1 MRKDVKRARLWL
13 INNLSHK
20 AKKLNDKKNNQQER
34 EKNLRKV
41 ERCHGEIQILKRIE
55 IDEVSKFALCR
66 QLEEKAVQ
74 KEMEKLDSEQ
84 RAMLRLASHKF
95 IQSQVTKFRET
106 HPVPID
112 RLVLLIRSLGLQYQK
127 KKLKEKADLENTS
140 QNSGDVEVSEKTCPT
155 NKGSSSVPKP
165 ADSDVNLVDPATT
178 NDEEPEKKSSSIEK
192 TESEDSLTAHP
203 IENERRSDA
212 PRTSDIADGKALKT
226 NQKMKLRKGG
236 TRHDFSLEKPRGKM
250 AWPESK
256 IAIDKKIG
264 TMEIKQLHLD
274 KMPSEN
280 IDFSSQPKSSNHSSV
295 FELPKDSFFLGGVD
309 PPSDNE
315 DETFTSPP
323 SKQKQVARKSHPYSQ
338 ETAQDFPRKPNLE
351 HRKNEKRANML
362 ANHSPLGNIRQFG
375 VPNIAKPSKGFKT
388 LLLFFVYSKL
398 N

>member
-20 AKKLNDKKNNQQER
+20 AKKLSDKKSNQQER

-41 ERCHGEIQILKRIE
+41 ERCHGEIQVLKRIE

-74 KEMEKLDSEQ
+74 KEMEKLDTEQ

-106 HPVPID
+106 HPVPLD

-127 KKLKEKADLENTS
+127 KKLKEKSDLENPS
-140 QNSGDVEVSEKTCPT
+140 QNSGDAEVPKKTCPT
-155 NKGSSSVPKP
+155 KKGSSSVPKP
-165 ADSDVNLVDPATT
+165 ADTDVNSVDPVTT
-178 NDEEPEKKSSSIEK
+178 NDEEPEKKSTS
-192 TESEDSLTAHP
+192 TESEESLTAHP
-203 IENERRSDA
+203 VDNEGRSDA
-212 PRTSDIADGKALKT
+212 PRTLVTADGKALKT
-226 NQKMKLRKGG
+226 NQKVKLRKGG
-236 TRHDFSLEKPRGKM
+236 TSHDFSLEKPRGKV

-256 IAIDKKIG
+256 IVIDKKIG

-274 KMPSEN
+274 KMPLEN
-280 IDFSSQPKSSNHSSV
+280 IDFSSQPKSSHHSSI

-309 PPSDNE
+309 PPSDHE

-323 SKQKQVARKSHPYSQ
+323 SKQKQGARKSHPHSQ
-338 ETAQDFPRKPNLE
+338 VTTKDFPRTANLE

-375 VPNIAKPSKGFKT
+375 VPNTAKPSQGLQNFI
-388 LLLFFVYSKL
+388 LFLFIPS
-398 N
+398 

>member
-13 INNLSHK
+13 INNLSHR
-20 AKKLNDKKNNQQER
+20 AKKLNDKKSKQQER

-41 ERCHGEIQILKRIE
+41 ERCHDEIQVLKRIE

-95 IQSQVTKFRET
+95 IQSQVTKFREA

-127 KKLKEKADLENTS
+127 KKLKERTDFENPS
-140 QNSGDVEVSEKTCPT
+140 QESGDLQVSMITCPT
-155 NKGSSSVPKP
+155 KKVSSSVPKR
-165 ADSDVNLVDPATT
+165 ADSVVNSVDPVTT
-178 NDEEPEKKSSSIEK
+178 NDEDTEKEGTSIEK
-192 TESEDSLTAHP
+192 TKSEESMTVDRNK
-203 IENERRSDA
+203 NEGRRNVSSTLD
-212 PRTSDIADGKALKT
+212 TADGKALES
-226 NQKMKLRKGG
+226 NQKVKLRKGG
-236 TRHDFSLEKPRGKM
+236 HDFREKLRGKM

-280 IDFSSQPKSSNHSSV
+280 IDFFFQSKPSHQSSV
-295 FELPKDSFFLGGVD
+295 FEPPKDSFFLGGVD
-309 PPSDNE
+309 PPPDNE
-315 DETFTSPP
+315 DETFTNLPI
-323 SKQKQVARKSHPYSQ
+323 KQAARKSHHYSQ
-338 ETAQDFPRKPNLE
+338 VNAQKFPRKANELE

-362 ANHSPLGNIRQFG
+362 ANHSPLGNIQQFG
-375 VPNIAKPSKGFKT
+375 LPTCKPSKGKSRT
-388 LLLFFVYSKL
+388 I
-398 N
+398 